1 MSRTISHA
9 SSYAR
14 LRASIE
20 VKRGRA
26 FGAEFYARVGQRVG
40 ILLLLA
46 LCAVTSSPSR
56 AANWF
61 EKNFWL
67 SGPRYNRVVP
77 GCDYPAALDRI
88 IANFRTKEFRF
99 WNSELRIV
107 GFENIRELDFL
118 PWAAQAIPRRFC
130 SGIAVINDGGRHTIY
145 YSIAEDTGMIGMD
158 WGVNF
163 CVAGLDRDWAYN
175 PGCRAAG
182 P

>member
-9 SSYAR
+9 SSYGR
-14 LRASIE
+14 LQASIGA
-20 VKRGRA
+20 KRGRI
-26 FGAEFYARVGQRVG
+26 FGAKFCARAGQLAGMV
-40 ILLLLA
+40 LVLA
-46 LCAVTSSPSR
+46 LCALASSPSR

-61 EKNFWL
+61 EKDFWL
-67 SGPRYNRVVP
+67 SGPRYSRVVP
-77 GCDYPAALDRI
+77 ACDYPAALDRI

-118 PWAAQAIPRRFC
+118 PWAAQAIPRRFR
-130 SGIAVINDGGRHTIY
+130 SGIALINDGGRHTIY

-175 PGCRAAG
+175 PSCRAAG